1 MSGREFNVSTIPF
14 ANPGDD
20 VRSVDNIKRL
30 LATGVVT
37 TLTSDDWA
45 LLYSVDP
52 GVSELYDLRTDPKQ
66 EHNVIGQNESTA
78 RQLHGYLVRF
88 MKETGVPAHLLE
100 PRMELRL

>member
-30 LATGVVT
+30 LATGIVT
-37 TLTSDDWA
+37 TVTTDEWA
-45 LLYSVDP
+45 FLYSVDP
-52 GVSELYDLRTDPKQ
+52 GLSELYDLRADSSQ
-66 EHNVIGQNESTA
+66 QNNVINENEATA

-88 MKETGVPAHLLE
+88 MKETDVPAHLLE

>member
-1 MSGREFNVSTIPF
+1 MMSGRSTTSKDCSRR
-14 ANPGDD
+14 A
-20 VRSVDNIKRL
+20 SSQ
-30 LATGVVT
+30 

-52 GVSELYDLRTDPKQ
+52 GVSELYDLRADPSQ

-88 MKETGVPAHLLE
+88 MKETGVPTHLLE